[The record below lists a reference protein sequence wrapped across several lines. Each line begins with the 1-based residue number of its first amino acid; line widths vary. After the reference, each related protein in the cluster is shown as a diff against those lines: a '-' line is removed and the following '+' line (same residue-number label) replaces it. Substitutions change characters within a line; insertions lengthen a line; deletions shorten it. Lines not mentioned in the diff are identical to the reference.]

1 MRIRYLSQYYP
12 PEPGA
17 PAARVQGLSRY
28 WVSQGHSVQVVTGF
42 PNHPTGII
50 REPWQGQWKA
60 REDDEGVEVLRN
72 WLWALPNKSI
82 RHRLLSQAS
91 YAASASTLG
100 LARSNQADVMIA
112 TSPSIFTGVA
122 GILHNR
128 AQGVPFILEIRDL
141 WPQLFVEMGM
151 IKNPAA
157 IALCNLLEQ
166 SLYQQADLIVTVTNR
181 FRRIICE
188 RGIPEERVKVIHN
201 GVEMQRFKPNVE
213 LRNAVRSQWGLED
226 KFVVSYVG
234 THGVLQ
240 RLDLLLDIAARL
252 QADPKFHI
260 LFVGDGA
267 EKSKLEQ
274 LTLERQLT
282 NVTFAGL
289 QPHESISGFYL
300 ASDVCYVPVRPHP
313 FVVENFVPSKIV
325 EILATGTPVLGAVG
339 GEAAEILEESGLARV
354 VTPGD
359 VEAST
364 DTIRSMA
371 QKPPSQK
378 ARHNA
383 RKYVERFSRVNLA
396 ERYTAHIEDLLQTNR
411 AP

>member
-1 MRIRYLSQYYP
+1 
-12 PEPGA
+12 
-17 PAARVQGLSRY
+17 
-28 WVSQGHSVQVVTGF
+28 VQVVTGF

-50 REPWQGQWKA
+50 RDPWKGQWKS
-60 REDDEGVEVLRN
+60 REEDQGVEVLRN

-91 YAASASTLG
+91 YAVSASTLG
-100 LARSNQADVMIA
+100 LARSNEADVMIA
-112 TSPSIFTGVA
+112 TSPSIFTGAA

-128 AQGVPFILEIRDL
+128 TQDVPFILEIRDL

-157 IALCNLLEQ
+157 IALCNLLEK

-181 FRRIICE
+181 FRNIICE
-188 RGIPEERVKVIHN
+188 KGIPEDRVKVIHN
-201 GVEMQRFKPNVE
+201 GVEMQRFKPDAE
-213 LRNAVRSQWGLED
+213 LRNSVRSQWGLED

-234 THGVLQ
+234 THGVLH
-240 RLDLLLDIAARL
+240 RLDLLLDVAQRL
-252 QADPKFHI
+252 QANPKFHI

-274 LTLERQLT
+274 IAKDRQLS

-300 ASDVCYVPVRPHP
+300 ASDVCYVPLRPHP
-313 FVVENFVPSKIV
+313 FLFENFVPSKIF
-325 EILATGTPVLGAVG
+325 EILATETPVLGAVG
-339 GEAAEILEESGLARV
+339 GEAAEILEASGLSRV

-359 VEAST
+359 VNAIT
-364 DTIRSMA
+364 DAIESMA
-371 QKPPSQK
+371 QKPPTQK
-378 ARHNA
+378 ARRNA

-396 ERYTAHIEDLLQTNR
+396 ERYAEHIEDLIHTHR